1 MNADL
6 VESFGLTVR
15 RLREGRG
22 WSQEQLAGQANLN
35 RSYVGEIER
44 GQVIV
49 SLVTIQKLS
58 GALGLSGAALMLQ
71 SEQASSARM
80 AQAIN
85 LMAIAC

>member
-1 MNADL
+1 MNAHL
-6 VESFGLTVR
+6 VESFGITVR

-22 WSQEQLAGQANLN
+22 WSQEQLAGHADLN

-58 GALGLSGAALMLQ
+58 GALGLSAGMLMLQ
-71 SEQASSARM
+71 SEQVSNARV

>member
-1 MNADL
+1 MNCHL
-6 VESFGLTVR
+6 IKSFGITVR

-22 WSQEQLAGQANLN
+22 WSQEELAEHADLN
-35 RSYVGEIER
+35 RSYIGEIER
-44 GQVIV
+44 GKVIV

-58 GALGLSGAALMLQ
+58 GALGLSMGALMQQ
-71 SEQASSARM
+71 SEQASRLQT

>member
-1 MNADL
+1 MNAHL
-6 VESFGLTVR
+6 IESFGLTVR

-22 WSQEQLAGQANLN
+22 WSQEQLAGHADLN

-58 GALGLSGAALMLQ
+58 GALGLSAGMLMLQ
-71 SEQASSARM
+71 SEQLGSSRA
-80 AQAIN
+80 AIAID

>member
-1 MNADL
+1 MNAHL
-6 VESFGLTVR
+6 VESFGITVR

-22 WSQEQLAGQANLN
+22 WSQEELAGHADLN

-58 GALGLSGAALMLQ
+58 SALGLSAGALMLQ
-71 SEQASSARM
+71 SEQLSSFRA
-80 AQAIN
+80 AQGIN

>member
-1 MNADL
+1 MNAHL
-6 VESFGLTVR
+6 IESFGLTVR

-22 WSQEQLAGQANLN
+22 WSQEELAGHADLN

-44 GQVIV
+44 GKVIV

-58 GALGLSGAALMLQ
+58 GALGLSAGTLMLQ
-71 SEQASSARM
+71 SEQLSSARV
-80 AQAIN
+80 AKGIN

>member
-1 MNADL
+1 MNAHL
-6 VESFGLTVR
+6 IESFGLTVR

-22 WSQEQLAGQANLN
+22 WSQEELAGHADLN

-58 GALGLSGAALMLQ
+58 GALGLSVGALMLQ
-71 SEQASSARM
+71 SEQLSSFRV
-80 AQAIN
+80 AQGIN

>member
-1 MNADL
+1 MNTHL
-6 VESFGLTVR
+6 VESFGITVR

-22 WSQEQLAGQANLN
+22 WSQEQLAGHADLN

-58 GALGLSGAALMLQ
+58 GALGLSAGMLMLQ
-71 SEQASSARM
+71 SEQVSNARV

>member
-22 WSQEQLAGQANLN
+22 WSQEALAGHADLN

-44 GQVIV
+44 GKVIV
-49 SLVTIQKLS
+49 SLVTIRKLAGAFGLS
-58 GALGLSGAALMLQ
+58 MGALMQQ
-71 SEQASSARM
+71 SEQASRLQA

>member
-1 MNADL
+1 MNGPL
-6 VESFGLTVR
+6 IKSFGITVR

-22 WSQEQLAGQANLN
+22 WSQEELAEHADLN

-44 GQVIV
+44 GRVIV
-49 SLVTIQKLS
+49 SLITIRKLAD
-58 GALGLSGAALMLQ
+58 ALGLSMGALMQQ
-71 SEQASSARM
+71 SEQACRLQT

>member
-1 MNADL
+1 MNAHL

-22 WSQEQLAGQANLN
+22 WSQEELAGHADLN

-58 GALGLSGAALMLQ
+58 GALGLSAGALMLQ
-71 SEQASSARM
+71 SEQLSSTRA
-80 AQAIN
+80 AKGIN